1 MFRVFI
7 SSRLK
12 KQKDEGTKC
21 HAKTMMSREVDKTV
35 FILIVCL
42 FAASFCPVMILLQP
56 RIQKGESRGMGMSL
70 YNYDA
75 QKTGKGFK

>member
-7 SSRLK
+7 SNRIK
-12 KQKDEGTKC
+12 KQKGEGTKC
-21 HAKTMMSREVDKTV
+21 HTKTMMSREVDKTV

-56 RIQKGESRGMGMSL
+56 RIQKGESQEPSVIFVFFFFFSFSHG
-70 YNYDA
+70 Y
-75 QKTGKGFK
+75 